1 MTVVVL
7 LSETRAH
14 GDVQGRRFVAGCPTA
29 LPENRNREGVLNM
42 KNKMLLGVVFILT
55 GCPGPSVRMVYREST
70 TALIKENQV
79 CVVSPLEP
87 QERLTAI
94 QINSDNSDS
103 LHKIFD
109 DKPVYVPKGECL
121 PVFGFKFTSGERYSF
136 AYDVQSDK
144 SESHLVTAEETVIKI
159 V

>member
-1 MTVVVL
+1 
-7 LSETRAH
+7 
-14 GDVQGRRFVAGCPTA
+14 
-29 LPENRNREGVLNM
+29 M
-42 KNKMLLGVVFILT
+42 KNKMLLGVVFLLM
-55 GCPGPSVRMVYREST
+55 GCPGPGDRMVGREST
-70 TALIKENQV
+70 TAFIKNNQV

-87 QERLTAI
+87 QERITAI

-121 PVFGFKFTSGERYSF
+121 PVFGFKFTSGERYNF

-144 SESHLVTAEETVIKI
+144 SGSHLITAELSYPKE
-159 V
+159 